1 MRALSDSGA
10 AAAVVLTLAAALL
23 AVSCQSE
30 PTPTP
35 TPTVTPEGVRDRAAD
50 ALRNLSTV
58 HFRVI
63 HEEGGTD
70 IGFSSTLT
78 EAEGDGLFPDKAE
91 FVAKATSALFGNA
104 TLELDVVQY
113 GEATYLR
120 DRISMV
126 WQKLPPGTLA
136 INFLNINGSI
146 ADALASLGG
155 LELTDGGSIDGT
167 PAHKLTGTAPSTAMR
182 GLVPGAPE
190 GETLR
195 VEVWTG
201 RDDHLVRRVRLT
213 GALIDADPPDMARVL
228 ELSRFD
234 EPVSIEPPA

>member
-1 MRALSDSGA
+1 MRAALQGSA
-10 AAAVVLTLAAALL
+10 AAAIFAMAVALV
-23 AVSCQSE
+23 AVACGGPE

-35 TPTVTPEGVRDRAAD
+35 SITAEDVRDSGAE

-58 HFRVI
+58 HFRVT

-78 EAEGDGLFPDKAE
+78 EAEGDGVFPDKAE

-104 TLELDVVQY
+104 ALELDIVQY
-113 GEATYLR
+113 GETTHLR

-126 WQKLPPGTLA
+126 WQALPAGTLA
-136 INFLNINGSI
+136 INFTNINGSI

-155 LELTDGGSIDGT
+155 LDLTDGGSVDGA
-167 PAHKLTGTAPSTAMR
+167 PVHKLTGTTPSTSMR

-190 GETLR
+190 GDTLQM
-195 VEVWTG
+195 EVWIG
-201 RDDHLVRRVRLT
+201 RDDYLVRKVRLT
-213 GALIDADPPDMARVL
+213 GRLVEADTPDVVRVL

-234 EPVSIEPPA
+234 EPVTIEPPA

>member
-1 MRALSDSGA
+1 MRAALQQGTTA
-10 AAAVVLTLAAALL
+10 AILAVAAVLL
-23 AVSCQSE
+23 AVSCGSE

-35 TPTVTPEGVRDRAAD
+35 AITAEDVRDRSAE

-58 HFRVI
+58 HFLVT

-78 EAEGDGLFPDKAE
+78 EAEGDGLFPDKAK

-104 TLELDVVQY
+104 TLELDVVQF
-113 GEATYLR
+113 GETTHLR

-126 WQKLPPGTLA
+126 WQNLPPGTLA

-146 ADALASLGG
+146 ADALASLGE
-155 LELTDGGSIDGT
+155 LELSDGGSIGGA
-167 PAHKLTGTAPSTAMR
+167 PVHKLTGTSDSSSMR

-195 VEVWTG
+195 FEVWTG
-201 RDDHLVRRVRLT
+201 QDDYLVRKVRLS
-213 GALIDADPPDMARVL
+213 GKLLAADPPDIVRVL

>member
-1 MRALSDSGA
+1 MRAALQGSA
-10 AAAVVLTLAAALL
+10 AAAVILAVATALL
-23 AVSCQSE
+23 AVSCGGPE

-35 TPTVTPEGVRDRAAD
+35 SITAEDVRDSGAE

-58 HFRVI
+58 HFLVT

-78 EAEGDGLFPDKAE
+78 EAEGDGVFPDKAE

-104 TLELDVVQY
+104 ALELDIVQY
-113 GEATYLR
+113 GEITHLR

-126 WQKLPPGTLA
+126 WQALPAGTLA
-136 INFLNINGSI
+136 INFTNINGSI
-146 ADALASLGG
+146 ADALASLSE
-155 LELTDGGSIDGT
+155 LDLTDGGSVDGA
-167 PAHKLTGTAPSTAMR
+167 PVHKLTGTTPSTSMR

-190 GETLR
+190 GETLQM
-195 VEVWTG
+195 EVWIG
-201 RDDHLVRRVRLT
+201 RGDYLVRKVRLT
-213 GALIDADPPDMARVL
+213 GRLVEADTPDIVRVL

-234 EPVSIEPPA
+234 KPVTIEPPA